1 MGVYNLVSGPNCISS
16 SSNTKNA
23 VGVAYF
29 EDRDKLQVA
38 LESAPLLTTSP
49 KAPVIIVVH
58 HQHPVSWPPVT
69 PPGAQNPEVNFEI
82 SFIGQDSDLQSAG
95 TVARSLLVGGSKQ
108 DRSEEPDETEPG
120 LSKSSAEDTSAT
132 RKHHDLRHAVGI
144 YPCNAVHQTCC
155 RYGVAPSWCGPPR
168 RA

>member
-82 SFIGQDSDLQSAG
+82 SFIGQDRTYNQQAQSLVLSSSAAQNRTG
-95 TVARSLLVGGSKQ
+95 ARSRMKPSRASASRAPRTLQ
-108 DRSEEPDETEPG
+108 PPG
-120 LSKSSAEDTSAT
+120 NTT
-132 RKHHDLRHAVGI
+132 I
-144 YPCNAVHQTCC
+144 
-155 RYGVAPSWCGPPR
+155 
-168 RA
+168 